1 MATKKTKASTG
12 KATPAKRTRAKK
24 EEATIPVEQLQEAI
38 QETQAGVEGG
48 PTTTPPSE
56 PQEGQIQVNVDF
68 LRTTRVH
75 IAMPC
80 YGGMLTEST
89 FMSFI
94 KWANTARQLNIDWT
108 LETMV
113 NESLISRARNTLT
126 AKFLNMPDATHLFFV
141 DADIGWEPWHLLV
154 LLNRDVDVIGGL
166 YPMKTMPI
174 KWVVNG
180 FEGAEEGPDGLQEV
194 SKAGTGFLL
203 MKKHVFEKMNSHPAV
218 KQYKNDI
225 GLDPVYDQFL
235 KTYFDT
241 AVRQNRYYSEDW
253 TFCENWRDIG
263 GKIWVDKRVLLR
275 HSGSYVF
282 CMENQQFL
290 MDNIGPLYMQQQQQ
304 QQAAQQAA
312 QLQPDA
318 DGNITIDTGE
328 ASVDVAPE
336 VVTDVQPPLV
346 DDAQFSN
353 PGAP

>member
-1 MATKKTKASTG
+1 
-12 KATPAKRTRAKK
+12 
-24 EEATIPVEQLQEAI
+24 
-38 QETQAGVEGG
+38 
-48 PTTTPPSE
+48 
-56 PQEGQIQVNVDF
+56 
-68 LRTTRVH
+68 
-75 IAMPC
+75 MPC

-94 KWANTARQLNIDWT
+94 KWANTARQLGIDWT

-126 AKFLNMPDATHLFFV
+126 AKFLDMPDATHLFFV

-203 MKKHVFEKMNSHPAV
+203 MKKHVFEKMNAHPAV

-225 GLDPVYDQFL
+225 GLDPKYDKHL

-253 TFCENWRDIG
+253 TFCENWRDLG
-263 GKIWVDKRVLLR
+263 GRIWVDKRVLLR

-282 CMENQQFL
+282 CMENQQYL
-290 MDNIGPLYMQQQQQ
+290 YDNIGPMYHKD
-304 QQAAQQAA
+304 
-312 QLQPDA
+312 QLA
-318 DGNITIDTGE
+318 KE
-328 ASVDVAPE
+328 AK
-336 VVTDVQPPLV
+336 
-346 DDAQFSN
+346 
-353 PGAP
+353 

>member
-1 MATKKTKASTG
+1 MFDVNSYIKLKEDFMVTRKKKSDNTESN
-12 KATPAKRTRAKK
+12 
-24 EEATIPVEQLQEAI
+24 TIPVEQLQEI
-38 QETQAGVEGG
+38 VESIAA
-48 PTTTPPSE
+48 TPEAPVEPSAPAA
-56 PQEGQIQVNVDF
+56 PQQGQVQVNVDF
-68 LRTTRVH
+68 LKTTRVH
-75 IAMPC
+75 ISMPC

-94 KWANTARQLNIDWT
+94 KWANTARQLGIDWT

-126 AKFLNMPDATHLFFV
+126 AKFLDMPEATHLFFV

-154 LLNRDVDVIGGL
+154 LLNRDKDVIGGL

-203 MKKHVFEKMNSHPAV
+203 MKKNVFEKLKSHPAV

-225 GLDPVYDQFL
+225 GLDPKYDQHL

-253 TFCENWRDIG
+253 TFCENYRDIG

-282 CMENQQFL
+282 CMENQEHL
-290 MDNIGPLYMQQQQQ
+290 MNTVGPMYLEQEKQKAIV
-304 QQAAQQAA
+304 AATAA
-312 QLQPDA
+312 AVP
-318 DGNITIDTGE
+318 
-328 ASVDVAPE
+328 
-336 VVTDVQPPLV
+336 VTTPAGIVTL
-346 DDAQFSN
+346 AT
-353 PGAP
+353 

>member
-1 MATKKTKASTG
+1 M
-12 KATPAKRTRAKK
+12 AKK
-24 EEATIPVEQLQEAI
+24 KQPTQEATIPVEQAIEAI
-38 QETQAGVEGG
+38 QEIQEQDA
-48 PTTTPPSE
+48 PAE
-56 PQEGQIQVNVDF
+56 PAQNQVQVNVDF
-68 LRTTRVH
+68 LKTTRVH

-94 KWANTARQLNIDWT
+94 KWANTARQLGIDWT

-126 AKFLNMPDATHLFFV
+126 AKFLDQQESTHLFFV

-154 LLNRDVDVIGGL
+154 LLNRDKDVIGGL

-203 MKKHVFEKMNSHPAV
+203 MKKHVFEKLNVHPAV

-225 GLDPVYDQFL
+225 GLDPKYDKYL

-253 TFCENWRDIG
+253 TFCENWRDLG

-282 CMENQQFL
+282 CMENQQHL
-290 MDNIGPLYMQQQQQ
+290 MNTIGPMYMQEQQKQQQQVATITTTPVNVE
-304 QQAAQQAA
+304 AATKPAA
-312 QLQPDA
+312 KTA
-318 DGNITIDTGE
+318 KKTKKT
-328 ASVDVAPE
+328 A
-336 VVTDVQPPLV
+336 
-346 DDAQFSN
+346 
-353 PGAP
+353 

>member
-1 MATKKTKASTG
+1 
-12 KATPAKRTRAKK
+12 
-24 EEATIPVEQLQEAI
+24 
-38 QETQAGVEGG
+38 
-48 PTTTPPSE
+48 
-56 PQEGQIQVNVDF
+56 
-68 LRTTRVH
+68 
-75 IAMPC
+75 MPC

-126 AKFLNMPDATHLFFV
+126 AKFLHMPDATHLMFI

-180 FEGAEEGPDGLQEV
+180 FEGAEEGPDGFQEV

-203 MKKHVFEKMNSHPAV
+203 IKKGVFEQMDNHPAV

-225 GLDPVYDQFL
+225 GLDPVYDQYL

-263 GKIWVDKRVLLR
+263 GKIYVDKRVLLR

-290 MDNIGPLYMQQQQQ
+290 LDNIGPMYVQQEEQKK
-304 QQAAQQAA
+304 AAG
-312 QLQPDA
+312 LNTDLTPNE
-318 DGNITIDTGE
+318 DGNVTL
-328 ASVDVAPE
+328 DVNAP
-336 VVTDVQPPLV
+336 
-346 DDAQFSN
+346 
-353 PGAP
+353 

>member
-1 MATKKTKASTG
+1 M
-12 KATPAKRTRAKK
+12 AKK
-24 EEATIPVEQLQEAI
+24 KQTQEATIPVEQAVEAI
-38 QETQAGVEGG
+38 QEITEQDAQQADQSAA
-48 PTTTPPSE
+48 T
-56 PQEGQIQVNVDF
+56 GQNQVQVNVDF

-94 KWANTARQLNIDWT
+94 KWANTARQLGIDWT

-126 AKFLNMPDATHLFFV
+126 AKFLDQADSTHLFFV

-154 LLNRDVDVIGGL
+154 LLNRDKDVIGGL

-203 MKKHVFEKMNSHPAV
+203 MKKHVFEKLNVHPAV

-225 GLDPVYDQFL
+225 GLDPKYDKYL

-253 TFCENWRDIG
+253 TFCENWRDLG
-263 GKIWVDKRVLLR
+263 GKVFVDKRVLLR
-275 HSGSYVF
+275 HSGAYVF
-282 CMENQQFL
+282 CMENQQHL
-290 MDNIGPLYMQQQQQ
+290 LNTIGPMYIQEQQNL
-304 QQAAQQAA
+304 AAQQAQA
-312 QLQPDA
+312 SAAPVDA
-318 DGNITIDTGE
+318 GTVKTTKKSKKT
-328 ASVDVAPE
+328 A
-336 VVTDVQPPLV
+336 
-346 DDAQFSN
+346 
-353 PGAP
+353 

>member
-1 MATKKTKASTG
+1 MATKKPTTAAK
-12 KATPAKRTRAKK
+12 PAKEAK
-24 EEATIPVEQLQEAI
+24 TVPVEKVQEIAEQAK
-38 QETQAGVEGG
+38 QE
-48 PTTTPPSE
+48 
-56 PQEGQIQVNVDF
+56 QEQKAADGQVQVNVDF
-68 LRTTRVH
+68 LRTTKVH

-94 KWANTARQLNIDWT
+94 KWANTARQLGIDWT

-126 AKFLNMPDATHLFFV
+126 AKFLEQEGATHLFFV

-180 FEGAEEGPDGLQEV
+180 FEGAEEGTDGLQEV

-203 MKKHVFEKMNSHPAV
+203 MKREVFGKMNSHPAV
-218 KQYKNDI
+218 KPYKNDI
-225 GLDPVYDQFL
+225 GLDPKYDKHL

-241 AVRQNRYYSEDW
+241 AVRQGRYYSEDW
-253 TFCENWRDIG
+253 TFCENWRDLG
-263 GKIWVDKRVLLR
+263 GRIWVDKRVLLR

-282 CMENQQFL
+282 CMENQTQL
-290 MDNIGPLYMQQQQQ
+290 MDTIGPMYVQD
-304 QQAAQQAA
+304 QQAKAEAA
-312 QLQPDA
+312 KA
-318 DGNITIDTGE
+318 
-328 ASVDVAPE
+328 APA
-336 VVTDVQPPLV
+336 T
-346 DDAQFSN
+346 
-353 PGAP
+353 APAKKAAAKKTK

>member
-1 MATKKTKASTG
+1 MATRKTKASSG

>member
-1 MATKKTKASTG
+1 MFTYYEDCMATRKTKE
-12 KATPAKRTRAKK
+12 KK
-24 EEATIPVEQLQEAI
+24 VSVEQVQEAVEEI
-38 QETQAGVEGG
+38 KQEAPAEEKKPEGSPAGQV
-48 PTTTPPSE
+48 
-56 PQEGQIQVNVDF
+56 QVNVDF
-68 LRTTRVH
+68 LKSTRVH

-94 KWANTARQLNIDWT
+94 KWANTARQLGIDWT

-126 AKFLNMPDATHLFFV
+126 AKFLDMPEATHLFFV

-180 FEGAEEGPDGLQEV
+180 FDGAETGPDGLQEV

-203 MKKHVFEKMNSHPAV
+203 MKKHVFEKLNKHPAV

-225 GLDPVYDQFL
+225 GLDPKYDQYL

-253 TFCENWRDIG
+253 TACENWRDLG
-263 GKIWVDKRVLLR
+263 GKVWVDKRVLLR

-282 CMENQQFL
+282 CVENQEHL
-290 MDNIGPLYMQQQQQ
+290 LKTVGPMYVESLKSK
-304 QQAAQQAA
+304 
-312 QLQPDA
+312 
-318 DGNITIDTGE
+318 G
-328 ASVDVAPE
+328 VK
-336 VVTDVQPPLV
+336 LV
-346 DDAQFSN
+346 DEN
-353 PGAP
+353 GAEIVDYQQK